1 MTGNGSPV
9 EQFDFQFDFQ
19 QKVLAVILRDPELLL
34 QYRHMFRAAYF
45 SDSALRQLAEWALYY
60 FDTYSMKPTQPAMR
74 QMVQAY
80 CAASPVHQPHVET
93 YLAWVDVLYAMDITD
108 SNFVKAQLH
117 EFVEQREFMLA
128 VKAAIPKL
136 NDPKLRKEIV
146 DDILKAQAN
155 LAQTHGSIGVS
166 GVGMDATQRTAYLF
180 EEEIRDCI
188 PSLWPNFNLHCGGYA
203 LGEMTVFA
211 GSPNRG
217 KSWALVH
224 AAVSAIVAG
233 KKVVFYSCEMS
244 EKLILLRVYS
254 ILTGMTVEELKM
266 NPQLLENKIQE
277 YRALGGEIIV
287 KQFQNAELR
296 HVREHLMGVEAN
308 LGWRPDM
315 VVVDYAD
322 LLTTADIEVD
332 RHVLRNIYKGL
343 RDLAVQYHFAMVTA
357 SQLNRG
363 ADKKEKPTIADLA
376 ECYEKAAIAD
386 VIWMLC
392 QTDEEIQMARMR
404 LYNAKN
410 RNMERGKVV
419 PLALQLSRGQLIDEA
434 PVTGPP
440 VTPTQAGALPT
451 SFGTFGGP
459 TGPPPQEP
467 PPLPPN
473 PFSGAHT

>member
-9 EQFDFQFDFQ
+9 EHFDFQFDFQ

-34 QYRHMFRAAYF
+34 QYRHMIRAAYF
-45 SDSALRQLAEWALYY
+45 SDTALRQLAEWTLHY
-60 FDTYSMKPTQPAMR
+60 FDSYSLKPTQPAMR
-74 QMVQAY
+74 QMVQSY
-80 CAASPVHQPHVET
+80 CGVSPVHQPYVDT
-93 YLAWVDVLYAMDITD
+93 YLAWVDVLYAMDLTD
-108 SNFVKAQLH
+108 SEFVKAQLH
-117 EFVEQREFMLA
+117 DFVEQREYMLA

-136 NDPKLRKEIV
+136 NDPKKRKEIV

-155 LAQTHGSIGVS
+155 ISKTHGSIGVS
-166 GVGMDATQRTAYLF
+166 GIGMDANQRTAYLF
-180 EEEIRDCI
+180 DEEIRDCI
-188 PSLWPNFNLHCGGYA
+188 PSLWPNFNAHCGGFA
-203 LGEMTVFA
+203 RGEMTVFA

-217 KSWALVH
+217 KSWALAH
-224 AAVSAIVAG
+224 AAASAVVNG
-233 KKVVFYSCEMS
+233 QKVVFYSCEMS
-244 EKLILLRVYS
+244 EKLILLRIYS

-266 NPQLLENKIQE
+266 NPQHLENKIQE
-277 YRALGGEIIV
+277 YRALGGEIVV

-296 HVREHLMGVEAN
+296 HVREHLMGIEAN
-308 LGWRPDM
+308 LGWKPDV

-419 PLALQLSRGQLIDEA
+419 PLALQLSRGQLIDES

-440 VTPTQAGALPT
+440 VSAAQAGAIPPGL
-451 SFGTFGGP
+451 GTVAFTGP
-459 TGPPPQEP
+459 TGPPPPQP
-467 PPLPPN
+467 PAN